1 MRASTFLFSSL
12 LLLAYP
18 LRMKGQYTLLD
29 LPRESQHGTVTQ
41 RIGTTDLSVNYH
53 RPSVKGRTIWG
64 DVVPYD
70 QVWRAG
76 ANENTVFTTTSDI
89 TVEGKAL
96 PAGTYGLHTIPT
108 KGTWTII
115 FSKDYVAW
123 GSFF

>member
-41 RIGTTDLSVNYH
+41 RIGTTDLTVNYH

-70 QVWRAG
+70 QVWR
-76 ANENTVFTTTSDI
+76 
-89 TVEGKAL
+89 
-96 PAGTYGLHTIPT
+96 
-108 KGTWTII
+108 
-115 FSKDYVAW
+115 
-123 GSFF
+123 